1 MARRCAI
8 TGKGVQSGNNVSH
21 ANNRTRRTFR
31 PNLQVVSMMSETLG
45 ESIRL
50 RMSTNGVRTIE
61 HAGGFDAYLTKTIA
75 AKLPP
80 DLRRLKL
87 RLAKARAAL

>member
-45 ESIRL
+45 ESIRM
-50 RMSTNGVRTIE
+50 RMSTNGIRTIE

-75 AKLPP
+75 AILTPE
-80 DLRRLKL
+80 LRRLKQ
-87 RLAKARAAL
+87 RLAKARAAA

>member
-21 ANNRTRRTFR
+21 ANNRTRRSFR
-31 PNLQVVSMMSETLG
+31 PNLQVVSMLSEVLG
-45 ESIRL
+45 QSIRMRL
-50 RMSTNGVRTIE
+50 STNAIRTIE
-61 HAGGFDAYLTKTIA
+61 HAGGIDAYLTKTTA

-80 DLRRLKL
+80 ELRRIKQ
-87 RLAKARAAL
+87 RLAKANAAA

>member
-8 TGKGVQSGNNVSH
+8 TGKGVQRGNNVSH
-21 ANNRTRRTFR
+21 ANNRTRRSFR
-31 PNLQVVSMMSETLG
+31 PNLQVVSMLSERLG
-45 ESIRL
+45 QSVRMRL
-50 RMSTNGVRTIE
+50 STNAIRTIE

-80 DLRRLKL
+80 ELRRIKQ
-87 RLAKARAAL
+87 RLAKARAAA